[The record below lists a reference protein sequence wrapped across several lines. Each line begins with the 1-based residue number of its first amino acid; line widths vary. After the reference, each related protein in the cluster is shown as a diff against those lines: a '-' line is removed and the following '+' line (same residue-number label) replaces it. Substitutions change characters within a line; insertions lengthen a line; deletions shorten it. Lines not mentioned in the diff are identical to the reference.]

1 MSTKDLFRQQAYL
14 VIFIFLANFLANRFH
29 LYYSIW
35 WFDVFMHFTGGVW
48 LGLVFVW
55 FLNKRGQPLDLNFSL
70 IIKASAWILLVGVGW
85 EVFEYYFIN
94 YVAQN
99 GFDRFDTISDLLLD
113 LSGGLCAIL
122 YLWKKQQ

>member
-1 MSTKDLFRQQAYL
+1 
-14 VIFIFLANFLANRFH
+14 
-29 LYYSIW
+29 
-35 WFDVFMHFTGGVW
+35 MHFTGGVW